1 MIAMAG
7 KDVLIHSVDIT
18 KVYDMGAVQVEALRG
33 VTLTIETGSFVSIM
47 GPSGSGKTTLMDILG
62 CLSRPTAGSYY
73 LKGQE
78 VNNLLDN
85 SLAALRNREI
95 GFVFQTFNLLP
106 RSTAL
111 ANVELPLVYDNVPG
125 RERRR
130 RAGEM
135 LEQVGLG
142 DRLYHRPSELS
153 GGQRQKVAIARALVN
168 NPSIIFA
175 DEPTGNLDSGSGA
188 EIMAIFDE
196 LHRKGNTIVMV
207 THEEYIA
214 DHAERIVHVRDGRL
228 VDENPESRPG

>member
-1 MIAMAG
+1 MTEHE
-7 KDVLIHSVDIT
+7 VLIQSADIT

-33 VTLTIETGSFVSIM
+33 VSVTIEEGSFVSIM

-62 CLSRPTAGSYY
+62 CLSRPTAGSYR

-78 VNNLLDN
+78 VNNLPDN

-135 LEQVGLG
+135 LERAGLG
-142 DRLYHRPSELS
+142 DRLHHRPNELS
-153 GGQRQKVAIARALVN
+153 GGQRQRVAIARALVN

-175 DEPTGNLDSGSGA
+175 DEPTGNLDSESGA
-188 EIMAIFDE
+188 EIMVMFDE
-196 LHRKGNTIVMV
+196 LHREGNTIVMV

-214 DHAERIVHVRDGRL
+214 DHAERIVYVHDGRI
-228 VDENPESRPG
+228 VDGNPEPRPG

>member
-1 MIAMAG
+1 MTEN
-7 KDVLIHSVDIT
+7 DVLIRSVDIT

-33 VTLTIETGSFVSIM
+33 VTLTIEEGSFVSIM

-62 CLSRPTAGSYY
+62 CLSRPTVGSYY

-78 VNNLLDN
+78 VNNLPDN

-111 ANVELPLVYDNVPG
+111 ANVELPLVYDSVPG

-135 LEQVGLG
+135 LERIGLG
-142 DRLYHRPSELS
+142 DRLHHRPSELS

-168 NPSIIFA
+168 DPSIIFA
-175 DEPTGNLDSGSGA
+175 DEPTGNLDSGSGT

-196 LHRKGNTIVMV
+196 LHREGNTIVMV

-228 VDENPESRPG
+228 VDEDPGSRPG

>member
-1 MIAMAG
+1 MTENN
-7 KDVLIHSVDIT
+7 VLIHSVDIT

-33 VTLTIETGSFVSIM
+33 VTLTIEQGGFVSIM

-78 VNNLLDN
+78 VNDLPDN

-142 DRLYHRPSELS
+142 DRLHHRPSELS

-168 NPSIIFA
+168 DPSIIFA
-175 DEPTGNLDSGSGA
+175 DEPTGNLDSESGA

-196 LHRKGNTIVMV
+196 LHREGNTVVMV

-214 DHAERIVHVRDGRL
+214 DHAERIVHVCDGRL
-228 VDENPESRPG
+228 VNENIETRPG

>member
-1 MIAMAG
+1 MA
-7 KDVLIHSVDIT
+7 DQNALIHAVGIT
-18 KVYDMGAVQVEALRG
+18 KIYDMGTVQVEALRG
-33 VTLTIETGSFVSIM
+33 VTLTIEEGSFVSIM

-62 CLSRPTAGSYY
+62 CLSRPTSGRYY

-78 VNNLLDN
+78 VNDLSDN
-85 SLAALRNREI
+85 ALAALRNREI

-125 RERRR
+125 KQRRR

-135 LEQVGLG
+135 LERVGLG
-142 DRLYHRPSELS
+142 DRMHHRPSELS

-188 EIMAIFDE
+188 EIISIFDQ
-196 LHRKGNTIVMV
+196 LHRDGNTIVIV

-214 DHAERIVHVRDGRL
+214 EHAKRIVHVRDGQT
-228 VDENPESRPG
+228 VEDTPGLR